1 MNMEP
6 HMKRLIRVAVVFAAI
21 MPSLVATATAQDL
34 SGVWLLQEPNGS
46 FSKGPPAAMTPWGV
60 ERFTANKPTIGPN
73 AALDANDPTVDCVPP
88 GVPYVLVVPT
98 PIEFVQIPEQVIQL
112 FEYSHFVRRIYTD
125 GRAHPTT
132 LQDTGSHEWM
142 GHSIGTWEGNTFVVD
157 TIGFN
162 DKTWLD
168 RLGRPHSDA
177 LHVVERIRY
186 ADRDTLEY
194 GVTIDDPK
202 AYAAP
207 WQGQMVFKRRPGWE
221 LGEHTCVAR
230 EDAKYLEFR
239 KRAWE
244 KR

>member
-1 MNMEP
+1 MI
-6 HMKRLIRVAVVFAAI
+6 KRSIRVAVLFAAAI
-21 MPSLVATATAQDL
+21 TQSLTASAQEL

-46 FSKGPPAAMTPWGV
+46 FSKAPPPAMTPWAV
-60 ERFTANKPTIGPN
+60 ERFRANKPTIGPE

-98 PIEFVQIPEQVIQL
+98 PIEFVQIPGQVIQL

-125 GRAHPTT
+125 GRAHPAT

-142 GHSIGTWEGNTFVVD
+142 GHSIGKWEGHTFVVD

-177 LHVVERIRY
+177 LHAVERIRY

-194 GVTIDDPK
+194 GVMIDDPK
-202 AYAAP
+202 AYTAP
-207 WQGQMVFKRRPGWE
+207 WHGQMVFKRRAGWE

-230 EDAKYLEFR
+230 EGAKYLEFR